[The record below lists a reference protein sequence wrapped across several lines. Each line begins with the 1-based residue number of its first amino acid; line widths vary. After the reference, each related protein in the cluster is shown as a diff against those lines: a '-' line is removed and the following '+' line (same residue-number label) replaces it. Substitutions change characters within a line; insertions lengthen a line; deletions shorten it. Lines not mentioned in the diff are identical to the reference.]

1 MKNVIEYKG
10 YFTKVEYSI
19 EDKVLH
25 GRIEGI
31 SDLVNFECGN
41 AAEVESSFREAV
53 DDYLAFCEQTGT
65 EPEKPYKG
73 VFNVRLGPAK
83 HRQMAI
89 EAANEGITLNQL
101 ICIAV
106 DEKLERLAALS
117 AVNG

>member
-25 GRIEGI
+25 GRVEGI
-31 SDLVNFECGN
+31 SDLVNYECEN
-41 AAEVESSFREAV
+41 AAEVENAFKEAV

-73 VFNVRLGPAK
+73 VFNVRLAPAK
-83 HRQMAI
+83 HRQLAL

-106 DEKLERLAALS
+106 DEKLERLATLS
-117 AVNG
+117 AATN